1 MDFVSVY
8 IREQKRYT
16 KKELLTLFRFNN
28 EEIEK
33 FIRELKSYGILK
45 AVRNDPKQKNLTE
58 LFEED
63 IEITDDTL
71 ANDELFYVFTF
82 VGVITFGNRVLK
94 CYPKYITSDEPYDEV
109 KQVLKVLN
117 KYSSSEQMVKMF
129 NGGENKGSF
138 NLLAVILYLIQDFY
152 DNGIYSNSE
161 DIVEINGEGN
171 ILWNQ
176 TINDGFAIINDNK
189 PYYVELYTQHSIDDE
204 YDYFTRLHKVVLT
217 LCSQQLE
224 SAGLLGLFEYDGLD
238 LSEENLEEFGET
250 DYILYRIQS
259 ELNIQ
264 FNTRRQLLLKSIY
277 AYVSQKKTLLDQSCV
292 SLFGTT
298 SFNLVWEKVCA
309 TIFDNKLS
317 TPLGKL
323 RLPVKLAEGYNK
335 SIRLIDVITKPIWI
349 ARNTHGETFSKE
361 AQDTLIPDLIG
372 IYQLNEKNL
381 FVIFDAKY
389 YCLQMEM
396 DKPLR
401 GQPGIESI
409 TKQYLYQLA
418 YKEFIAKHEFDT
430 VKNCFLLP
438 TEGRHIIDKGV
449 ASLSI
454 LSELGLEPIQV
465 RLLPA
470 REVYDYYL
478 NNKLYNID
486 ELSLL

>member
-16 KKELLTLFRFNN
+16 KKELLTMFRFND

-45 AVRNDPKQKNLTE
+45 AVKNDPKQKNLTE
-58 LFEED
+58 LYDED

-71 ANDELFYVFTF
+71 SNDELLYVFTF

-94 CYPKYITSDEPYDEV
+94 CYPKYVTADAPYEEV

-117 KYSSSEQMVKMF
+117 KYSASEQMVKMF
-129 NGGENKGSF
+129 NGAENKGSF
-138 NLLAVILYLIQDFY
+138 NLLSVIMYLMQDYY

-161 DIVEINGEGN
+161 DIVEINGEGS

-176 TINDGFAIINDNK
+176 TISDGFAIINENK
-189 PYYVELYTQHSIDDE
+189 PYYVELFTQHSIDDD
-204 YDYFTRLHKVVLT
+204 YDYFTRLHKTILT
-217 LCSQQLE
+217 ACSRQLDE
-224 SAGLLGLFEYDGLD
+224 AGLLGLFEYDALE
-238 LSEENLEEFGET
+238 LSEETLEDFGET

-259 ELNIQ
+259 ELNVQ

-277 AYVSQKKTLLDQSCV
+277 AYVSQKKTLLDHSCI

-309 TIFDNKLS
+309 TIFDNKLN
-317 TPLGKL
+317 TALRRLKLPIPLKD
-323 RLPVKLAEGYNK
+323 GYKK
-335 SIRLIDVITKPIWI
+335 SIKLIDVIEKPQWS
-349 ARNTHGETFSKE
+349 ARNDAGTIYTKE

-372 IYQLNEKNL
+372 LYNIGGKNM

-389 YCLQMEM
+389 YCLQMDE

-418 YKEFIAKHEFDT
+418 YQQFINDHQFDI
-430 VKNCFLLP
+430 VKNCFLMP
-438 TEGRHIIDKGV
+438 TDQDTIVDKGI
-449 ASLSI
+449 ASLAI
-454 LSELGLEPIQV
+454 LSNLSLEPILV

-470 REVYDYYL
+470 KMVYKHYL
-478 NNKLYNID
+478 EQTLFKVE
-486 ELSLL
+486 ELSL

>member
-1 MDFVSVY
+1 MDFISVY

-16 KKELLTLFRFNN
+16 KKELLTMFRFND

-45 AVRNDPKQKNLTE
+45 AVKNDPKQKNLTE
-58 LFEED
+58 LYDED

-71 ANDELFYVFTF
+71 ANDELLYVFTF

-94 CYPKYITSDEPYDEV
+94 CYPKYITAEEPYDEV

-117 KYSSSEQMVKMF
+117 KYSASEQMVKMF
-129 NGGENKGSF
+129 NGAENKGSF
-138 NLLAVILYLIQDFY
+138 NLLSVILYLIQDY
-152 DNGIYSNSE
+152 HENGVYSNSE

-176 TINDGFAIINDNK
+176 TISDGFAIINENR
-189 PYYVELYTQHSIDDE
+189 PYYVELFTQHSIDDE
-204 YDYFTRLHKVVLT
+204 YDYFTRLHKTILT
-217 LCSQQLE
+217 ACSNQLDT
-224 SAGLLGLFEYDGLD
+224 AGLLGLFEYDALE
-238 LSEENLEEFGET
+238 LSEETLEDFGET

-259 ELNIQ
+259 ELNVQ

-277 AYVSQKKTLLDQSCV
+277 AYIAQKRTLLDHSCV

-309 TIFDNKLS
+309 AVFDNKLDVA
-317 TPLGKL
+317 LGRLK
-323 RLPVKLAEGYNK
+323 LPVPLKDGYK
-335 SIRLIDVITKPIWI
+335 KAIKLIDVIEKPKWS
-349 ARNTHGETFSKE
+349 AKNHEGEVFAKE

-372 IYQLNEKNL
+372 LYTAGGKSKFI
-381 FVIFDAKY
+381 IFDAKY
-389 YCLQMEM
+389 YCLQLEE

-418 YKEFIAKHEFDT
+418 YQEFIDDHQFDI

-438 TEGRHIIDKGV
+438 TEEDVVINKGT
-449 ASLSI
+449 ASLGI
-454 LSELGLEPIQV
+454 LSKMNLEPIQV

-470 REVYDYYL
+470 RRLYDCYL
-478 NNKLYNID
+478 SQKFFNID
-486 ELSLL
+486 YLELD

>member
-16 KKELLTLFRFNN
+16 KKELLTMFRFND

-45 AVRNDPKQKNLTE
+45 AVKNDPKQKNLTE
-58 LFEED
+58 LYEED

-71 ANDELFYVFTF
+71 ANEELLYVFTF
-82 VGVITFGNRVLK
+82 VGVITFRNRVLK
-94 CYPKYITSDEPYDEV
+94 CYPKYITTEEPYEEV

-117 KYSSSEQMVKMF
+117 KYSASEQMVKMF
-129 NGGENKGSF
+129 NGAENKGSF
-138 NLLAVILYLIQDFY
+138 NLLSVILYLIQDYY
-152 DNGIYSNSE
+152 DNGVYSNSE

-176 TINDGFAIINDNK
+176 TISDGFAIINENK
-189 PYYVELYTQHSIDDE
+189 PYYVELFTQHSIDDE
-204 YDYFTRLHKVVLT
+204 YDYFTRLHKTILT
-217 LCSQQLE
+217 TCSNQLDA
-224 SAGLLGLFEYDGLD
+224 AGLLGLFEYDSLE
-238 LSEENLEEFGET
+238 LSEENLEDFGET

-259 ELNIQ
+259 ELNVQ

-309 TIFDNKLS
+309 AIFDNKLN
-317 TPLGKL
+317 TALGRLKLPAPLK
-323 RLPVKLAEGYNK
+323 EGYKK
-335 SIRLIDVITKPIWI
+335 SVKLIDVIEKPLWSAKNESGTIF
-349 ARNTHGETFSKE
+349 TKE

-372 IYQLNEKNL
+372 LYNIAGKSM
-381 FVIFDAKY
+381 FIIFDAKY
-389 YCLQMEM
+389 YCLQLEE
-396 DKPLR
+396 DKSLR

-418 YKEFIAKHEFDT
+418 YQKFISDHQFDV
-430 VKNCFLLP
+430 VKNCFLMP
-438 TEGRHIIDKGV
+438 TEKDDVVDKGV
-449 ASLSI
+449 ASLTI
-454 LSELGLEPIQV
+454 LSNLSLEPIQV

-470 REVYDYYL
+470 KQIFDHYL
-478 NNKLYNID
+478 NQKLFDI
-486 ELSLL
+486 EKLHL

>member
-1 MDFVSVY
+1 MDFISVY

-16 KKELLTLFRFNN
+16 KKELLTMFRFND

-45 AVRNDPKQKNLTE
+45 AVKNDPKQKNLTE
-58 LFEED
+58 LYEED

-71 ANDELFYVFTF
+71 SNEELLYVFTF

-94 CYPKYITSDEPYDEV
+94 CYPKYITQDEPYEEV

-117 KYSSSEQMVKMF
+117 KYSASEQMVKMF
-129 NGGENKGSF
+129 NGSESKGTF
-138 NLLAVILYLIQDFY
+138 NLLAVILYLLQDYY
-152 DNGIYSNSE
+152 DNGVYSNSE
-161 DIVEINGEGN
+161 DIVEVNGEGN

-176 TINDGFAIINDNK
+176 TISDGFAIINENK
-189 PYYVELYTQHSIDDE
+189 PYYVELFTQHSIDDE
-204 YDYFTRLHKVVLT
+204 YDYFTRLHKAILT
-217 LCSQQLE
+217 ACSCQLDD
-224 SAGLLGLFEYDGLD
+224 AGLLGLFEYELLE
-238 LSEENLEEFGET
+238 LSEDNLDDFGET

-264 FNTRRQLLLKSIY
+264 FNTRRQLLLKSMY

-309 TIFDNKLS
+309 TIFDNKLNVA
-317 TPLGKL
+317 LGKL
-323 RLPVKLAEGYNK
+323 NLPTKLKDSYPKAIK
-335 SIRLIDVITKPIWI
+335 LIDVIAKPQWVAKTEDGIEF
-349 ARNTHGETFSKE
+349 RKE
-361 AQDTLIPDLIG
+361 AADTLIPDLIG
-372 IYQLNEKNL
+372 LYNINGKSL
-381 FVIFDAKY
+381 FIIFDAKY
-389 YCLQMEM
+389 YCLQLEK

-418 YKEFIAKHEFDT
+418 YQQFIADHNFDV
-430 VKNCFLLP
+430 VKNCFLIP
-438 TEGRHIIDKGV
+438 TEEERVIDKGL
-449 ASLSI
+449 AELSI
-454 LSELGLEPIQV
+454 LSNLGLEPILV

-470 REVYDYYL
+470 KEVFSCYL
-478 NNKLYNID
+478 NQKNYNI
-486 ELSLL
+486 EALKL

>member
-8 IREQKRYT
+8 IREQRRYT
-16 KKELLTLFRFNN
+16 KKELLTMFRFND

-33 FIRELKSYGILK
+33 FIRELKSYGIIK
-45 AVRNDPKQKNLTE
+45 AVKNDPKQKNLTE
-58 LFEED
+58 LYDED

-71 ANDELFYVFTF
+71 SNEELLYVFTF

-94 CYPKYITSDEPYDEV
+94 CYPKYITTEAPYEEV

-117 KYSSSEQMVKMF
+117 KYSASEQMVKMF
-129 NGGENKGSF
+129 NGAENKGSF
-138 NLLAVILYLIQDFY
+138 NLLSVILYLMRDYY

-161 DIVEINGEGN
+161 DIVEINGEGS

-176 TINDGFAIINDNK
+176 TISDGFAIINENK
-189 PYYVELYTQHSIDDE
+189 PYYVELFTQHSIDDD
-204 YDYFTRLHKVVLT
+204 YDYFTRLHKVILT
-217 LCSQQLE
+217 ACSSQLDD
-224 SAGLLGLFEYDGLD
+224 AGLLGLFEYDALE
-238 LSEENLEEFGET
+238 LSEETLEDFGET

-259 ELNIQ
+259 ELNAQ

-277 AYVSQKKTLLDQSCV
+277 AYISQKKTLLDHSCV

-309 TIFDNKLS
+309 TIFDNKLA
-317 TPLGKL
+317 TALGRLK
-323 RLPVKLAEGYNK
+323 LPVPLKEGYKK
-335 SIRLIDVITKPIWI
+335 SIKLIDVIEKPQWSAKNAAGTIY
-349 ARNTHGETFSKE
+349 TKE

-372 IYQLNEKNL
+372 LYNIDGKNM

-389 YCLQMEM
+389 YCLQMEEN
-396 DKPLR
+396 KALR

-418 YKEFIAKHEFDT
+418 YQQFINDHQFDV
-430 VKNCFLLP
+430 VKNCFLMP
-438 TEGRHIIDKGV
+438 TEQDIIVDKGI
-449 ASLSI
+449 ASLAI
-454 LSELGLEPIQV
+454 LSNLSLEPILV

-470 REVYDYYL
+470 KQVYKHYL
-478 NNKLYNID
+478 EQTLFKVE
-486 ELSLL
+486 ELSL

>member
-1 MDFVSVY
+1 MDFISVY

-16 KKELLTLFRFNN
+16 KKELLTMFRFND

-45 AVRNDPKQKNLTE
+45 AVKNDPQQKNLTE
-58 LFEED
+58 LYDED

-71 ANDELFYVFTF
+71 SNDELLYVFTF

-94 CYPKYITSDEPYDEV
+94 CYPKYIATEAPYEEV

-117 KYSSSEQMVKMF
+117 KYSASEQMVKMF
-129 NGGENKGSF
+129 NGAENKGSF
-138 NLLAVILYLIQDFY
+138 NLLSVIMYLMQDYY

-161 DIVEINGEGN
+161 DIVEINGEGS

-176 TINDGFAIINDNK
+176 TISDGFAIINENK
-189 PYYVELYTQHSIDDE
+189 PYYVELFTQHSIDDD
-204 YDYFTRLHKVVLT
+204 YDYFTRLHKTILT
-217 LCSQQLE
+217 ACSRQLDE
-224 SAGLLGLFEYDGLD
+224 AGLLGLFEYDALE
-238 LSEENLEEFGET
+238 LSEETLEDFGET

-259 ELNIQ
+259 ELNVQ

-277 AYVSQKKTLLDQSCV
+277 AYVSQKKTLLDHSCV

-309 TIFDNKLS
+309 TVFDNKLN
-317 TPLGKL
+317 TTLGRLKLPIPLKD
-323 RLPVKLAEGYNK
+323 GYKK
-335 SIRLIDVITKPIWI
+335 SIKLIDVIEKPQWSAKNDAGII
-349 ARNTHGETFSKE
+349 YTKE

-372 IYQLNEKNL
+372 LYNIGDKNM
-381 FVIFDAKY
+381 FIIFDAKY
-389 YCLQMEM
+389 YCLQMEE
-396 DKPLR
+396 DKVLR

-418 YKEFIAKHEFDT
+418 YQQFIDDHQFDV
-430 VKNCFLLP
+430 VKNCFLMP
-438 TEGRHIIDKGV
+438 VESEMVIDKGI
-449 ASLSI
+449 ASLGI
-454 LSELGLEPIQV
+454 LAKLSLEPIQV

-470 REVYDYYL
+470 KQVFDYYL
-478 NNKLYNID
+478 NQKLFDIKKLN
-486 ELSLL
+486 L

>member
-1 MDFVSVY
+1 MDFISVY

-16 KKELLTLFRFNN
+16 KNELLTMFRFND

-45 AVRNDPKQKNLTE
+45 AVKNDPKQKNLTE
-58 LFEED
+58 LYDED

-71 ANDELFYVFTF
+71 SNDELLYVFTF

-94 CYPKYITSDEPYDEV
+94 CYPKYITTGAPYDEV
-109 KQVLKVLN
+109 KQILKVLN
-117 KYSSSEQMVKMF
+117 KYSASEQMVKMF
-129 NGGENKGSF
+129 NGAENKGSF
-138 NLLAVILYLIQDFY
+138 NLLSVIMYLMQDYY

-161 DIVEINGEGN
+161 DIVEINGEGS

-176 TINDGFAIINDNK
+176 TISDGFAIINENK
-189 PYYVELYTQHSIDDE
+189 PYYVELFTQHAIDDD
-204 YDYFTRLHKVVLT
+204 YDYFTRLHKTILT
-217 LCSQQLE
+217 ACSSQLDK
-224 SAGLLGLFEYDGLD
+224 AGLLGLFEYDALE
-238 LSEENLEEFGET
+238 LSEETLEDFGET

-259 ELNIQ
+259 ELNVQ

-277 AYVSQKKTLLDQSCV
+277 AYISQKKTLLDHSCV

-309 TIFDNKLS
+309 TIFDNKLN
-317 TPLGKL
+317 TALGRLKLPIPLKD
-323 RLPVKLAEGYNK
+323 GYKK
-335 SIRLIDVITKPIWI
+335 SIKLIDVIEKPQWS
-349 ARNTHGETFSKE
+349 ARNNAGAIYTKE

-372 IYQLNEKNL
+372 LYTTGGKNM

-389 YCLQMEM
+389 YCLQMEE
-396 DKPLR
+396 DKPLH

-418 YKEFIAKHEFDT
+418 YQQFINDHQFDV
-430 VKNCFLLP
+430 VKNCFLMP
-438 TEGRHIIDKGV
+438 TESEVVIDKGV
-449 ASLSI
+449 ASLGI
-454 LSELGLEPIQV
+454 LTKLWLEPIQV

-470 REVYDYYL
+470 QEAYKNYL
-478 NNKLYNID
+478 NQTLFNVKLLKL
-486 ELSLL
+486 E

>member
-16 KKELLTLFRFNN
+16 KKELLTMFRFND

-45 AVRNDPKQKNLTE
+45 AVKNDPKQKNLTE
-58 LFEED
+58 LYDED

-71 ANDELFYVFTF
+71 SNDELLYVFTF

-94 CYPKYITSDEPYDEV
+94 CYPKYVTADAPYEEV

-117 KYSSSEQMVKMF
+117 KYSASEQMVKMF
-129 NGGENKGSF
+129 NGAENKGSF
-138 NLLAVILYLIQDFY
+138 NLLSVIMYLMQDYY

-161 DIVEINGEGN
+161 DIVEINGEGS

-176 TINDGFAIINDNK
+176 TISDGFAVINENK
-189 PYYVELYTQHSIDDE
+189 PYYVELFTQHSIDDD
-204 YDYFTRLHKVVLT
+204 YDYFTRLHKTILT
-217 LCSQQLE
+217 VCSSQLDE
-224 SAGLLGLFEYDGLD
+224 AGLLGLFEYDALE
-238 LSEENLEEFGET
+238 LSEEALEDFGET

-259 ELNIQ
+259 ELNVQ

-277 AYVSQKKTLLDQSCV
+277 AYVSQKKTLLDHSCI

-309 TIFDNKLS
+309 TIFDNKLN
-317 TPLGKL
+317 TALGRLKLPIPLKD
-323 RLPVKLAEGYNK
+323 GYKK
-335 SIRLIDVITKPIWI
+335 SIKLIDVIEKPQWS
-349 ARNTHGETFSKE
+349 ARNDAGTIYTKE

-372 IYQLNEKNL
+372 LYNIGGKNM

-389 YCLQMEM
+389 YCLQMDE

-418 YKEFIAKHEFDT
+418 YQQFINDHQFDI
-430 VKNCFLLP
+430 VKNCFLMP
-438 TEGRHIIDKGV
+438 TEQDTIVDKGI
-449 ASLSI
+449 ASLAI
-454 LSELGLEPIQV
+454 LSNLSLEPILV

-470 REVYDYYL
+470 KMVYKHYL
-478 NNKLYNID
+478 EQTLFKVE
-486 ELSLL
+486 ELSL

>member
-1 MDFVSVY
+1 M
-8 IREQKRYT
+8 
-16 KKELLTLFRFNN
+16 
-28 EEIEK
+28 
-33 FIRELKSYGILK
+33 
-45 AVRNDPKQKNLTE
+45 
-58 LFEED
+58 
-63 IEITDDTL
+63 
-71 ANDELFYVFTF
+71 
-82 VGVITFGNRVLK
+82 
-94 CYPKYITSDEPYDEV
+94 
-109 KQVLKVLN
+109 LN

-217 LCSQQLE
+217 LCSRQLE

-277 AYVSQKKTLLDQSCV
+277 AYISQKKTLLDQSCV

-317 TPLGKL
+317 APLGKL

-335 SIRLIDVITKPIWI
+335 SIRLIDVITKPVWI
-349 ARNTHGETFSKE
+349 ARNTHGESFSKE

-389 YCLQMEM
+389 YCLQLEM

-418 YKEFIAKHEFDT
+418 YKDFIAKHEFDA

>member
-16 KKELLTLFRFNN
+16 KKELLTMFRFND

-45 AVRNDPKQKNLTE
+45 AVKNDPKQKNLTE
-58 LFEED
+58 LYDED

-71 ANDELFYVFTF
+71 SNDELLYVFTF

-94 CYPKYITSDEPYDEV
+94 CYPKYVTADAPYEEV

-117 KYSSSEQMVKMF
+117 KYSASEQMVKMF
-129 NGGENKGSF
+129 NGAENKGSF
-138 NLLAVILYLIQDFY
+138 NLLSVIMYLMQDYY

-161 DIVEINGEGN
+161 DIVEINGEGS

-176 TINDGFAIINDNK
+176 TISDGFAIINENK
-189 PYYVELYTQHSIDDE
+189 PYYVELFTQHSIDDD
-204 YDYFTRLHKVVLT
+204 YDYFTRLHKTILT
-217 LCSQQLE
+217 ACSSQLDE
-224 SAGLLGLFEYDGLD
+224 AGLLGLFEYDALE
-238 LSEENLEEFGET
+238 LSEEALEDFGET

-259 ELNIQ
+259 ELNVQ

-277 AYVSQKKTLLDQSCV
+277 AYVSQKKTLLDHSCI

-309 TIFDNKLS
+309 TIFDNKLN
-317 TPLGKL
+317 TALRRLKLPIPLKD
-323 RLPVKLAEGYNK
+323 GYKK
-335 SIRLIDVITKPIWI
+335 SIKLIDVIEKPQWS
-349 ARNTHGETFSKE
+349 ARNDAGTIYTKE

-372 IYQLNEKNL
+372 LYNIGGKNM

-389 YCLQMEM
+389 YCLQMDE

-418 YKEFIAKHEFDT
+418 YQQFINDHQFDI
-430 VKNCFLLP
+430 VKNCFLMP
-438 TEGRHIIDKGV
+438 TDQDTIVDKGI
-449 ASLSI
+449 ASLAI
-454 LSELGLEPIQV
+454 LSNLSLEPILV

-470 REVYDYYL
+470 KMVYKHYL
-478 NNKLYNID
+478 EQTLFKVE
-486 ELSLL
+486 ELSL